1 MTDKQVK
8 AIILKA
14 FAEINRF
21 SNEYQPEYE
30 LLDDFEEVV
39 LGLITGDIYIFV
51 NTEAEG
57 SDEYE

>member
-21 SNEYQPEYE
+21 SNEYQPECE

-51 NTEAEG
+51 NTETEG